1 MFPLL
6 LGKYPKYNFV
16 LNESSFVQSY
26 DVSHIIKCL
35 GCSFPNFP
43 SFLQYWHR
51 CILYINVYLHYSY
64 FYTLRIYIINEC
76 LDTVSSIWNC
86 VFNKEKAFT
95 KYCHR
100 QCQNWR
106 TLVKCLGCSF
116 PNFTLQLAPDAMS
129 PWHSITLTACPISQF
144 TRRPPTNESAVSSLA
159 TNQRPGGRGRAWQL
173 NFPQLTLQQLSCR
186 QCSPR
191 TDAAAATNMLHNLWT
206 KTVSLHA
213 SSGLAWPPQPPFL
226 RG

>member
-1 MFPLL
+1 MFKKHLSHVSPHL
-6 LGKYPKYNFV
+6 LGKYLKYNFV

-26 DVSHIIKCL
+26 DVSHII
-35 GCSFPNFP
+35 
-43 SFLQYWHR
+43 
-51 CILYINVYLHYSY
+51 
-64 FYTLRIYIINEC
+64 
-76 LDTVSSIWNC
+76 
-86 VFNKEKAFT
+86 
-95 KYCHR
+95 
-100 QCQNWR
+100 
-106 TLVKCLGCSF
+106 KCLGCSF

-144 TRRPPTNESAVSSLA
+144 TRRPPTNESAVCSLA

-213 SSGLAWPPQPPFL
+213 SYAAWPGLPSLPSSEAK
-226 RG
+226 G